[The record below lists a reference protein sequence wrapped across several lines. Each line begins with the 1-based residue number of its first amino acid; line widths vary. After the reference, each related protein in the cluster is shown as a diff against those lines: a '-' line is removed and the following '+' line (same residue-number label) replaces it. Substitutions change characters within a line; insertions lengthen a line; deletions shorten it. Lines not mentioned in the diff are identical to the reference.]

1 MFFFGHEGILKVR
14 KCSFIS
20 SSKSRQHRPSVSSE
34 VKSSIFC
41 NILTEI
47 PTFTKR
53 LKYRR
58 QGFQHFRN
66 NSIHQ
71 IHSGILGNGN
81 RLLLLLFESE
91 VSGVSGEFGD
101 ILVRGLIGVSAELLE
116 DCLLKLGREF
126 TRVLEDCLL
135 NFGIEFIRSRYACLF
150 KQFVTLIH
158 KCK

>member
-1 MFFFGHEGILKVR
+1 M
-14 KCSFIS
+14 
-20 SSKSRQHRPSVSSE
+20 
-34 VKSSIFC
+34 
-41 NILTEI
+41 
-47 PTFTKR
+47 
-53 LKYRR
+53 
-58 QGFQHFRN
+58 
-66 NSIHQ
+66 
-71 IHSGILGNGN
+71 LGNGN